1 MLEMIYVLF
10 WNLIFID
17 CILIELSSIRAI
29 VCSVMLVNG
38 TELWKSTRTLCDK
51 RMGKN
56 TERKGK

>member
-51 RMGKN
+51 RMDEKW
-56 TERKGK
+56 